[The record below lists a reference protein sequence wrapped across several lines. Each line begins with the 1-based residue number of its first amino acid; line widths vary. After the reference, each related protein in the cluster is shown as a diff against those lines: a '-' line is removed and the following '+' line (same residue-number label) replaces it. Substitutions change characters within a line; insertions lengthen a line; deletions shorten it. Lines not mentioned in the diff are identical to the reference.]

1 MQDVCMCV
9 YKHSVT
15 KAKRCH
21 LQQHWCHQRLSYL
34 SEICQKQKDKYDI
47 TCMWNL
53 KYDTNEPMKYKHTHN
68 REQLV
73 VAKGREG
80 GGDIQHLSWKKLFV

>member
-1 MQDVCMCV
+1 MMPFAATWID
-9 YKHSVT
+9 
-15 KAKRCH
+15 
-21 LQQHWCHQRLSYL
+21 LDIIIL
-34 SEICQKQKDKYDI
+34 SEVKSDREVQISYDI

-80 GGDIQHLSWKKLFV
+80 GGDIQHLSFSFWI